1 MLRINIYKALFASV
15 LAGTLLAGC
24 KKWDTHNAV
33 TDENLKQTLFEQI
46 NADTSLSTFTRLL
59 LKTGYDQVIASSKTF
74 TVFAPT
80 NTALASLDAAIIN
93 DSAKLRSFV
102 GNHIATQSYLTTSAS
117 SSIRIAML
125 NGKYHNML
133 NSTVEDA
140 GITGADKTAKNG
152 VLHVINK
159 MLPVLNNC
167 WETMVNNSAVP
178 AGQKNYMLSLF
189 AKVFDTSHAVQTG
202 VDANTGQPVYQPGT
216 DSIVTNLY
224 WRSVYDLR
232 DESKQYTFFVLVDTA
247 WNAEATKYSP
257 YFQNTDPLITANMA
271 QWYVAK
277 DFAIEGLYTP
287 ATLPDTLI
295 SKFNVKVPVDK
306 SAIVQT
312 ITTSNGIVY
321 IMKKVSV
328 QPKEKLKQFII
339 QAENYRKTSVDKRGN
354 TYFRDR
360 YNPLT
365 GLDFKDILVYGH
377 GVATFNINYRIF
389 NVYSMKYKVYWVAL
403 NDFNFTSP
411 YFSQKLSIG
420 DSTFANFN
428 YTQVSPNVYSE
439 VYLGEY
445 TNPGYLDFLDLWL
458 VAANNTTAAT
468 DPIVC
473 DYIRLEPEF

>member
-1 MLRINIYKALFASV
+1 V
-15 LAGTLLAGC
+15 
-24 KKWDTHNAV
+24 
-33 TDENLKQTLFEQI
+33 
-46 NADTSLSTFTRLL
+46 
-59 LKTGYDQVIASSKTF
+59 
-74 TVFAPT
+74 
-80 NTALASLDAAIIN
+80 
-93 DSAKLRSFV
+93 
-102 GNHIATQSYLTTSAS
+102 
-117 SSIRIAML
+117 
-125 NGKYHNML
+125 
-133 NSTVEDA
+133 
-140 GITGADKTAKNG
+140 
-152 VLHVINK
+152 
-159 MLPVLNNC
+159 
-167 WETMVNNSAVP
+167 
-178 AGQKNYMLSLF
+178 
-189 AKVFDTSHAVQTG
+189 
-202 VDANTGQPVYQPGT
+202 
-216 DSIVTNLY
+216 Y
-224 WRSVYDLR
+224 WRYVYDLR

-247 WNAEATKYSP
+247 WNSEATKYSP

-312 ITTSNGIVY
+312 ITTSNSIVY